1 MNKCIGFA
9 QKKTRCLAS
18 HVIRGRRTRT
28 PRVRRGPPSTLDSGH
43 RDGKTNGPDY
53 HRHRAGRDG
62 YGVLRRAPSPAA
74 RFLVI
79 PVLLLPARR
88 GHASPAEPPA
98 RSSPL
103 VAGLRPSSRPRQD
116 LPPLRRLRRRPRRD
130 ARGSAPAGAG
140 DAGRAPG
147 ACLLRRAERTPRRA
161 RRVQGLLHER
171 YVLGLLP
178 LRQQGGYSTSRFS
191 NPRKNSLSH
200 A

>member
-1 MNKCIGFA
+1 
-9 QKKTRCLAS
+9 
-18 HVIRGRRTRT
+18 
-28 PRVRRGPPSTLDSGH
+28 
-43 RDGKTNGPDY
+43 
-53 HRHRAGRDG
+53 
-62 YGVLRRAPSPAA
+62 VLRRAPSPAA
-74 RFLVI
+74 RFLAL
-79 PVLLLPARR
+79 PVPVVPAARR
-88 GHASPAEPPA
+88 RHASPAEPPA

-171 YVLGLLP
+171 YVLAVSP
-178 LRQQGGYSTSRFS
+178 LRQQEDYF
-191 NPRKNSLSH
+191 PVLQPAKNSLSLTLDISSWGTTDEH
-200 A
+200 FTKTLAALVLLVICC